1 MCEDAA
7 VGVDLVEVK
16 RMARAMQRQPRFLER
31 VFTQSEIETCLG
43 SAGADE
49 RFAARFAA
57 KEATFKA
64 LGKGWPQIG
73 YRDVEVALGESGVP
87 RLELRGKAL
96 SLADQRHAAVSLSHT
111 GGFAIAHVMLTGAP
125 S

>member
-1 MCEDAA
+1 
-7 VGVDLVEVK
+7 VGIDLVEVE
-16 RMARAMQRQPRFLER
+16 RMTRAMAMHPRFLER
-31 VFTQSEIETCLG
+31 VFTESEITTCVG

-64 LGKGWPQIG
+64 LGKGWPELG
-73 YRDVEVALGESGVP
+73 YRDVEVALAANGAP
-87 RLELRGKAL
+87 RLELHGGAR
-96 SLADQRHAAVSLSHT
+96 SLADQRQVAVSLSHT
-111 GGFAIAHVMLTGAP
+111 GGFAIAHVMLTGAR